1 MTDPASRPHG
11 HHDHAHHDHGHD
23 SHEHDGHEH
32 EERVSIDGQ
41 IRRLK
46 LGAYGDVADAQN
58 DLIWS
63 KVGYSVGPVLE
74 IGCGCARLIATDPV
88 PERLSIGL
96 DIDLASLKA
105 AREAW
110 DRPNTHLVCGSA
122 FALPFADRAI
132 ETVILRESI
141 HHLKTAGS
149 HDVIL
154 REAARVC
161 GKRLIV
167 FDPNMNV
174 VQKLGR
180 RLIRFRDD
188 ETRVSEIL
196 AFLHVIG
203 FRPVSIE
210 YRDLI
215 AFPLSGGL
223 VAREYFPRTSPVWK
237 VIVRADRAITKLL
250 DRTPRLTRFLC
261 WRYLLVAER
270 ISP

>member
-1 MTDPASRPHG
+1 MTNPVSRPHADHTDHG
-11 HHDHAHHDHGHD
+11 HHDH
-23 SHEHDGHEH
+23 EHDGHDH

-46 LGAYGDVADAQN
+46 HGAYGDIADAQN
-58 DLIWS
+58 GLIWS
-63 KVGYSVGPVLE
+63 KVGSSNGPVLE

-88 PERLSIGL
+88 TGRLSIGL

-105 AREAW
+105 AKTAW
-110 DRPNTHLVCGSA
+110 ERPNTHLVHASA

-132 ETVILRESI
+132 KTVILRESI
-141 HHLKTAGS
+141 HHLKSAGS

-161 GKRLIV
+161 GKTLIV

-180 RLIRFRDD
+180 RLIRFKDD
-188 ETRVSEIL
+188 QTRVSEIV
-196 AFLHVIG
+196 AFLHVIR
-203 FRPVSIE
+203 FRPVSIG

-223 VAREYFPRTSPVWK
+223 VAREYFRRTSQVWK
-237 VIVRADRAITKLL
+237 AIVRADQVITNLL
-250 DRTPRLTRFLC
+250 DHTPRLKRFLC

-270 ISP
+270 MGS